1 MKMSKYVGIVVF
13 TDCLDGKCY
22 STVVLLIREAKKLE
36 MVVMVG
42 DWTRLTKEMKG
53 FCKYA

>member
-1 MKMSKYVGIVVF
+1 MKMGKYVGIVVF

-36 MVVMVG
+36 MVVLVG
-42 DWTRLTKEMKG
+42 D
-53 FCKYA
+53 